1 MTATLTLDE
10 AGRLLLPQAVVQ
22 MLGVKP
28 GAVLTAEVTRDR
40 IELIK
45 NVEDVPVMTE
55 VVMKDGLLVLA
66 PTGIAVDAA
75 AAVRAE
81 RDALADR
88 CATPQTRRGARERP
102 AG

>member
-1 MTATLTLDE
+1 MTATLTVDE

-66 PTGIAVDAA
+66 PTGIPVDAA

-88 CATPQTRRGARERP
+88 ARRK
-102 AG
+102 

>member
-40 IELIK
+40 IELI
-45 NVEDVPVMTE
+45 NNEADVPVMTE

-66 PTGIAVDAA
+66 PTGIPVDAA
-75 AAVRAE
+75 SAVRAE

-88 CATPQTRRGARERP
+88 ARRK
-102 AG
+102 

>member
-1 MTATLTLDE
+1 MTATLTVDE

-45 NVEDVPVMTE
+45 NEADVPVMTE

-66 PTGIAVDAA
+66 PTGIPVDAA

-88 CATPQTRRGARERP
+88 ARRK
-102 AG
+102 

>member
-22 MLGVKP
+22 ALGVKP

-45 NVEDVPVMTE
+45 NDEDVPVMTE

-66 PTGIAVDAA
+66 PTGIPVDAA

-88 CATPQTRRGARERP
+88 ARRK
-102 AG
+102 

>member
-45 NVEDVPVMTE
+45 NDEDVPVMTE

-66 PTGIAVDAA
+66 PTGIPVDAA

-88 CATPQTRRGARERP
+88 ARRK
-102 AG
+102 